1 MTANNQTLL
10 KQLIETWHSTI
21 PVSQFMQIKPLEL
34 TESTFTVTAPIEP
47 NINCHNTMF
56 AGSLSTLATLTGW
69 GAVWLQQKLN
79 NVEGDI
85 VLADGHIRYLA
96 PVTSQP
102 TATVDCKNF
111 DFSRLVTGKKQR
123 FELKVNIICKQK
135 LCAEFAGIY
144 VSLPLEN

>member
-10 KQLIETWHSTI
+10 QQLTQTWHNTI

-34 TESTFTVTAPIEP
+34 TRGTFSVTAPIEP

-69 GAVWLQQKLN
+69 GAIWLQQKLN
-79 NVEGDI
+79 NVNGDI

-102 TATVDCKNF
+102 IAQVACHNF
-111 DFSRLVTGKKQR
+111 EFSRLVAGKKQR
-123 FELKVNIICKQK
+123 FELKVNIICNQQV
-135 LCAEFAGIY
+135 CAEFSGQY
-144 VSLPLEN
+144 VSLPVGN